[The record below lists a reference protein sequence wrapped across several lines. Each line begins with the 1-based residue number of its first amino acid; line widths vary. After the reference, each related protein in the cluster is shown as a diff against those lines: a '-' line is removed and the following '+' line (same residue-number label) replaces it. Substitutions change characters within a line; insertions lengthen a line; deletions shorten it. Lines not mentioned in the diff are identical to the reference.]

1 MHVEKW
7 WENNTRPP
15 TNSLLFLQNQCVKVF
30 CVIIADGCLLSRAG
44 KNTRHRSPTV
54 AEERQLQHQ
63 ESHSLSSHRWRG
75 HWWCRSQRHPDST
88 PGPAEQVGKRW
99 IFPFS
104 PKYSPH
110 AWCRRWQSGF
120 HKMFK
125 VHRSVQVQSF
135 TRNAGSGIKK
145 MFKNYLCKYKYQVK
159 YQETGHLAPCL
170 PPGKFTGKTEAT
182 PGWVCCH

>member
-1 MHVEKW
+1 MHLWFWIQKNMHVEKW
-7 WENNTRPP
+7 WENNTRLPNKF
-15 TNSLLFLQNQCVKVF
+15 TSLSAKPVRQNFLRYHRRRLFVVQ
-30 CVIIADGCLLSRAG
+30 SREEHA
-44 KNTRHRSPTV
+44 SPTV

-110 AWCRRWQSGF
+110 AWCRQWQSGF

-125 VHRSVQVQSF
+125 VRRSVQVQSF
-135 TRNAGSGIKK
+135 IRYTGSGIKK
-145 MFKNYLCKYKYQVK
+145 C
-159 YQETGHLAPCL
+159 
-170 PPGKFTGKTEAT
+170 
-182 PGWVCCH
+182 